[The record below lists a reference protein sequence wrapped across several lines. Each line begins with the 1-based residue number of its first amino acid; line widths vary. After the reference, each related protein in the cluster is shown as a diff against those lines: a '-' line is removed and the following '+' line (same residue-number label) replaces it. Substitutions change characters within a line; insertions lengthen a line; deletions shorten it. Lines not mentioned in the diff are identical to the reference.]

1 MRKTLISIVA
11 ALACVFASAQD
22 DAAAFKARYERQ
34 VRNVGAAGVGV
45 ETILTRWEEAFPE
58 DPAVMEG
65 FYKFWFA
72 KSLGSAVVTRD
83 TRRYLGK
90 DPMFSLRDSTG
101 KERFYFEDN
110 VFVDSLFALSQ
121 TYIDRAIATEPCE
134 LSYRVDKVTSLMLYE
149 KESPDMATQEL
160 LKLIDFQRKSHP
172 EWTYLGLAV
181 DDATF
186 VQTIQEYCH
195 NFFQY
200 ATPGSYDAFKT
211 VSEAMLKLYPKDTS
225 FINNIGSYWLVYK
238 QNPRKALQW
247 YNKALKI
254 DPKDY
259 NAAKNCVILA
269 RKEKDSRLE
278 KKYLP
283 YLIAATDSDLERSA
297 CEARL
302 ESLTKKK

>member
-1 MRKTLISIVA
+1 MRKTLITIVA

-110 VFVDSLFALSQ
+110 AFVDSLFALSQ

-134 LSYRVDKVTSLMLYE
+134 LSYRVDTVTSLMLYE

-172 EWTYLGLAV
+172 EWTYLGNV
-181 DDATF
+181 IIGNDVEVGSNT
-186 VQTIQEYCH
+186 TIDRAPMESTIIEDGARIDNLCQIAH
-195 NFFQY
+195 NVVV
-200 ATPGSYDAFKT
+200 G
-211 VSEAMLKLYPKDTS
+211 
-225 FINNIGSYWLVYK
+225 
-238 QNPRKALQW
+238 R
-247 YNKALKI
+247 
-254 DPKDY
+254 
-259 NAAKNCVILA
+259 NAAMAAQCGIAGSTKIGEGVILGGQVGVTGHIYIA
-269 RKEKDSRLE
+269 PHTTVGAKSAVIGNVRKEGTTIYGNPAIDHKT
-278 KKYLP
+278 YLKA
-283 YLIAATDSDLERSA
+283 YARFKRSA
-297 CEARL
+297 E
-302 ESLTKKK
+302 EE